1 MPLFLPILGRR
12 ECRMWHGMGR
22 SLPNIPYA
30 LLLKAWPEHE
40 WLASIFM
47 SAMEAGRILISA
59 QGHWHE
65 RHLHPENRWAGPG
78 IQACTFAFP
87 SRCGGCLEGSGVQDS
102 VASEMVV
109 RREAVAGFFRGRLD
123 AGSGLQGT
131 MWTNAC
137 AGFGPAF
144 FYPVTPASCA
154 WRSAQY
160 DERTIGPQAAF
171 LKPIFSAS
179 VSNILKVSG
188 WT

>member
-12 ECRMWHGMGR
+12 ECRMWRGMDR
-22 SLPNIPYA
+22 NLPNIPYA
-30 LLLKAWPEHE
+30 LSLKAWPEHE

-47 SAMEAGRILISA
+47 SAMEAGRTLISA
-59 QGHWHE
+59 QGRWHE

-87 SRCGGCLEGSGVQDS
+87 SRCGGCLEGPGVQDS

-137 AGFGPAF
+137 AGLGPAF
-144 FYPVTPASCA
+144 FTRLRRRRAPGGRPSTMSAPSGRRR
-154 WRSAQY
+154 RS
-160 DERTIGPQAAF
+160 
-171 LKPIFSAS
+171 
-179 VSNILKVSG
+179 
-188 WT
+188 